1 MNATL
6 FSQVDDYLV
15 DLFSLQDDVLAR
27 TEQSI
32 VDHGM
37 PEHSVSANQG
47 QFLFTLAQL
56 CQAQRIVEIGTLG
69 GYSTIWLARALG
81 DTGRLTT
88 LEIEP
93 DFAAV
98 AQQNINRAG
107 LSDKVDIRVGD
118 ALRLLTELEADT
130 TPVDLLFM
138 DADKPNYVAYFNWA
152 LKMSRKGT
160 LIIADNVIREGKV
173 LNADSEDEKVVGVR
187 RYNQMLAENQ
197 RVVTTILQNVGKK
210 EYDGMAISVVK

>member
-118 ALRLLTELEADT
+118 AMRRLAELETDT

-187 RYNQMLAENQ
+187 RYNQMLAENRQ
-197 RVVTTILQNVGKK
+197 VVTTILQNVGKK

>member
-1 MNATL
+1 MDAAV

-15 DLFSLQDDVLAR
+15 DLFSLQDDVLLR
-27 TEQSI
+27 TERSI
-32 VDHGM
+32 VEHGM

-47 QFLFTLAQL
+47 QFLFMLARL

-69 GYSTIWLARALG
+69 GYSTIWLGRALREQ
-81 DTGRLTT
+81 GRLTT
-88 LEIEP
+88 IEIEP
-93 DFAAV
+93 SFAAV
-98 AQQNINRAG
+98 AKENIANAA
-107 LSDKVDIRVGD
+107 LLDKINVKVGD
-118 ALRLLTELEADT
+118 ALTVLAELEEDP

-160 LIIADNVIREGKV
+160 IIVADNVIRGGKV
-173 LNADSEDEKVVGVR
+173 LDASSKDEKVMGVR
-187 RYNQMLAENQ
+187 AYNKMLSENTQ
-197 RVVTTILQNVGKK
+197 VVTSILPNVGKK

>member
-1 MNATL
+1 MDAAV

-15 DLFSLQDDVLAR
+15 DLFSLQDDVLLR
-27 TEQSI
+27 TERSI
-32 VDHGM
+32 VEHGM

-47 QFLFTLAQL
+47 QFLFMLARL

-69 GYSTIWLARALG
+69 GYSTIWLGRALREQ
-81 DTGRLTT
+81 GRLTT
-88 LEIEP
+88 IEIEP
-93 DFAAV
+93 SFAAV
-98 AQQNINRAG
+98 AQENIANAA
-107 LSDKVDIRVGD
+107 LLDKINVKVGD
-118 ALRLLTELEADT
+118 ALTVLAELEEDP

-160 LIIADNVIREGKV
+160 IIVADNVIRGGKV
-173 LNADSEDEKVVGVR
+173 LDASSKDEKVMGVR
-187 RYNQMLAENQ
+187 AYNKMLSENTQ
-197 RVVTTILQNVGKK
+197 VVTSVLPNVGKK